1 MKIHVFK
8 RALSHT
14 AAGNVCVFVLK
25 VGEIMEK
32 IEREGSAVVRRPPF
46 LVAGDRNYLW
56 QNSSSRLSLFP
67 FGVGKAKKK
76 RRKLKETDADGRPG
90 RRKASHV
97 VEGPRRGEEGRRR
110 EKS

>member
-76 RRKLKETDADGRPG
+76 RRKLKETDGRRPG

-97 VEGPRRGEEGRRR
+97 EGQRRDAAGK
-110 EKS
+110 KS